1 MKFGIAS
8 GINNSGDF
16 DQLSLAGVDFGED
29 YCENYGITP
38 TNLGGTTMYGG
49 HLDQLG
55 MDYSQ
60 MGVIPEGLSGDYDQM
75 GIVPEG
81 LGHGGGYF
89 SQMGGQYNQMGGRY
103 NQLGVVPSGLMGI
116 PQGLGFMDQ
125 FNAMSPTHKMLV
137 GVAVGLGAYVAAKQ
151 FGLIKGFGLPVIG

>member
-16 DQLSLAGVDFGED
+16 DQLSLAGVDFGAD

-60 MGVIPEGLSGDYDQM
+60 MGVVPEGLAGDYDQL
-75 GIVPEG
+75 GVVPEG
-81 LGHGGGYF
+81 LGGYTTQQLGGY
-89 SQMGGQYNQMGGRY
+89 N
-103 NQLGVVPSGLMGI
+103 NQLGHGMYNVQMGQI
-116 PQGLGFMDQ
+116 PMGLGGVMDQ
-125 FNAMSPTHKMLV
+125 WNALSPTHKMV
-137 GVAVGLGAYVAAKQ
+137 AGAAAGVVAYVAAKK
-151 FGLIKGFGLPVIG
+151 FGLIRGFGLPLIG